1 MLQILAAQGMHEY
14 RAGRNR
20 IAEKRLRQALEVCLS
35 SGCSAPFR
43 ARLNRDIG
51 IIYVG
56 GMRHVEDGK
65 DEFATALTADPSVCI
80 PEAFNTRAIA
90 DAFLDVKRALLAESR
105 GAGGNV
111 PASAQ
116 KPQSGEPAEHA
127 TPFEAKAPSSEP
139 GYRAVANGFSIGIQ
153 QDFLI
158 HSSTDNVCNNGS
170 RYVCYDADNN
180 VQNFTYSG
188 VSGGNQIS
196 SSGVRTASLRILI
209 GYERLLSNHFSLGLK
224 LGGLING
231 AAPQRPGDPKLFLY
245 HGEARL
251 SVYPGQD
258 PFGPTRHV
266 RPYLFVTGG
275 IGEIDGKISVQ
286 VIQSN
291 GQSVQYSAWKRTGK
305 FFGGGGLGLVFPFR
319 ASHGPFVEA
328 KFLRMTEKPSFALGA
343 MLGYQVGF

>member
-1 MLQILAAQGMHEY
+1 MREY

-20 IAEKRLRQALEVCLS
+20 IAEKRLRQALELCLS

-51 IIYVG
+51 IVYVG
-56 GMRHVEDGK
+56 GMRHTEEGK

-80 PEAFNTRAIA
+80 PESLVTRAIA
-90 DAFLDVKRALLAESR
+90 DAFLDVKRAMLAES
-105 GAGGNV
+105 GGGGRNV
-111 PASAQ
+111 PTSPPT
-116 KPQSGEPAEHA
+116 KTPETREPAA
-127 TPFEAKAPSSEP
+127 RSTPFEAKETSSSS

-158 HSSTDNVCNNGS
+158 HSATENVCNNGS

-180 VQNFTYSG
+180 VQNFTS
-188 VSGGNQIS
+188 SRPLGGNEIS
-196 SSGVRTASLRILI
+196 SSGVRTASLRILV

-224 LGGLING
+224 LGGLVSG

-286 VIQSN
+286 VIHST